1 MKTKA
6 EVMIELRNMIR
17 EVIAQSA
24 SGATQPRMA
33 QSRGFADGYMRALLD
48 LGVASQRQMLDLVA
62 SERERAGGPALRIV
76 DPAALHGDTAT
87 A

>member
-6 EVMIELRNMIR
+6 EAMIELRNMIR

-33 QSRGFADGYMRALLD
+33 RARGVADGYMQALLD
-48 LGVASQRQMLDLVA
+48 LGIASQRQLLDLVA
-62 SERERAGGPALRIV
+62 SERERAGGPAMRQV
-76 DPAALHGDTAT
+76 DPPALQGDTAT